1 MKKQKH
7 NYLPLLLERN
17 RVWRT
22 YHGGKLLD
30 AFQGKEDPAD
40 SEFPEEWI
48 ASVTRA
54 RNTGREHIADEGLSR
69 IAAGPFTG
77 RLLTEL
83 IEEDPE
89 GFLGSRHHAEFGTG
103 TALLAKF
110 LDSSERL
117 TIQVHP
123 DYQAARDIFASRFGK
138 IESWYVM
145 DSRPVDGEEPYI
157 LFGFKPGITRRHWRD
172 LFEKQDIAGMIDS
185 LHRFPIT
192 KGDVFLIPGGL
203 PHAIGPGCFFIEVQE
218 PTDYSIR
225 PERITPKGN
234 PIPDQMCHQ
243 GAGFDRM
250 FDIFHYDGADREKTL
265 AKYRISPRIKS
276 RYEGAKE
283 RILIDPSAAPFSMNE
298 VIIDENYTF
307 VNGDAFAIWIV
318 IEGEGQLAETS
329 ITFKQADEFFV
340 PQSCGS
346 VEIKNTGQCRLRL
359 IVCRPPSTGNSS

>member
-1 MKKQKH
+1 MSEQ
-7 NYLPLLLERN
+7 NQVFMPLLLERN

-30 AFQGKEDPAD
+30 AFQGRSNPAD

-69 IAAGPFTG
+69 IAAGAFRG

-83 IEEDPE
+83 IGEYPE
-89 GFLGSRHHAEFGTG
+89 AFLGREHYAEYETG
-103 TALLAKF
+103 TAVLAKF

-123 DYQAARDIFASRFGK
+123 DYQAARDIFDSRFGK

-145 DSRPVDGEEPYI
+145 DSRPVDDEEPYI
-157 LFGFKPGITRRHWRD
+157 LFGFKPGITRRRWRE
-172 LFEKQDIAGMIDS
+172 LFDKQDIPGMIGC
-185 LHRFPIT
+185 LHRFPVK

-234 PIPDQMCHQ
+234 RISDQMCHQ

-250 FDIFHYDGADREKTL
+250 FDIFHYNGVEREETLSQYKKT
-265 AKYRISPRIKS
+265 PRLKF
-276 RYEGAKE
+276 RDEAAE
-283 RILIDPSAAPFSMNE
+283 EHILIDASAAPFSMNE
-298 VIIDENYTF
+298 LIIHKRCRF
-307 VNGDAFAIWIV
+307 VTGTSFAVWIV
-318 IEGEGQLAETS
+318 VEGEGL
-329 ITFKQADEFFV
+329 IGDGDIPVKQGDELFV

-346 VEIKNTGQCRLRL
+346 VQIENTGKKRLRL
-359 IVCRPPSTGNSS
+359 IVCRPPSAGQT